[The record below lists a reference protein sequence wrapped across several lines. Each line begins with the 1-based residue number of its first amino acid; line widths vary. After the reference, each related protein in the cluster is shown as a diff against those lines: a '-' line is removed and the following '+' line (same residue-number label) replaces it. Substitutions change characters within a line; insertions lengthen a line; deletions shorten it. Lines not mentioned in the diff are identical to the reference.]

1 MTGAHLDGPGQAEEL
16 QEMGSTAFAPLRV
29 TPVGPRPFRFEFN
42 GAQASDVGL
51 ARIATTS
58 CIVAR
63 TPGLIT
69 SADPELIKI
78 TLQTRGRSGI
88 EQDGRQCV
96 LTPGDLSI
104 YTSDRPYQLAFTEPY
119 EVIVIG
125 VPRAHLGAHA
135 DTLQRRSAVRLP
147 TDTGLR
153 HVVGGFFRAMTDT
166 LKAGHT
172 AFSGSAGR
180 HLSDA
185 VTSLIISE
193 LVDASTPPPHSDL
206 TDQILAYCMTRLSD
220 PSLNVDSVAKAHRIS
235 VRYLHKLFQ
244 ARGLSLAAWI
254 RHQRLQGIGRDLAD
268 PMLAGRTAAA
278 ISARWGVL
286 SATHLSRA
294 LKAEFGHTAADIR
307 RTISVDP
314 TARS

>member
-1 MTGAHLDGPGQAEEL
+1 MTGGHMDGGGQAEEL
-16 QEMGSTAFAPLRV
+16 QAMGSAAFAPLRV

-58 CIVAR
+58 CMVRR

-69 SADPELIKI
+69 SSDPELVKI

-88 EQDGRQCV
+88 EQGGRQCL
-96 LTPGDLSI
+96 LTPGDLSV
-104 YTSDRPYQLAFTEPY
+104 YTSDRPYELAFTEPY
-119 EVIVIG
+119 ELIVIG

-135 DTLQRRSAVRLP
+135 DTLQRQSAVRLP

-166 LKAGHT
+166 LRAGH
-172 AFSGSAGR
+172 AEFSGSTGR

-193 LVDASTPPPHSDL
+193 LVDASTPPSD
-206 TDQILAYCMTRLSD
+206 TEPADQILAYCMTRLSD
-220 PSLNVDSVAKAHRIS
+220 PSLCVDSVAKAHRIS
-235 VRYLHKLFQ
+235 VRYLHKLLQ

-254 RHQRLQGIGRDLAD
+254 RHQRLQGIRRDLAD
-268 PMLAGRTAAA
+268 PALAGRTVAS

-294 LKAEFGHTAADIR
+294 LKAEFGCTAADIR
-307 RTISVDP
+307 RTMSADP
-314 TARS
+314 TAG

>member
-1 MTGAHLDGPGQAEEL
+1 MDGAGQAEKL
-16 QEMGSTAFAPLRV
+16 QEMGSAAFAPLRV
-29 TPVGPRPFRFEFN
+29 TPVGPGPFRFEFN

-58 CIVAR
+58 CMVRR
-63 TPGLIT
+63 TSGLIT
-69 SADPELIKI
+69 SGDPELVKI

-88 EQDGRQCV
+88 EQGGRQCL
-96 LTPGDLSI
+96 LTPGDLSV
-104 YTSDRPYQLAFTEPY
+104 YTSDQPYELAFTEPY

-135 DTLQRRSAVRLP
+135 DTLQRQSAVRLP
-147 TDTGLR
+147 TDNGLR

-166 LKAGHT
+166 LSAGH
-172 AFSGSAGR
+172 ADFSGSVGR

-193 LVDASTPPPHSDL
+193 LVDASIPPPESDL
-206 TDQILAYCMTRLSD
+206 ADQILAYCMTRLSD
-220 PSLNVDSVAKAHRIS
+220 PSLSAASVAKAHRIS

-244 ARGLSLAAWI
+244 AREFSLAAWI
-254 RHQRLQGIGRDLAD
+254 RHQRLQGIRRDLAD
-268 PMLAGRTAAA
+268 PALARRTVAS

-286 SATHLSRA
+286 SAAHLSRA
-294 LKAEFGHTAADIR
+294 LKAEFGCTAADIR
-307 RTISVDP
+307 RTMSVDP
-314 TARS
+314 TAG